1 MSTSSSAVSIAP
13 DARRIQIAGRSVR
26 QFIEHLEESGAVL
39 DYRVSSDVVPKI
51 IERDSTVIGHS
62 VDFRSP
68 KSGFPEAFR
77 DRVEAYGR
85 ALSICQQLQ
94 MQVAWKEDSG
104 HAEFLLAGEA
114 QAGRKIVLRERI
126 WLAMQP
132 KAYRALLELGRTLVN
147 KGFRVRE
154 PFAAR
159 LVMIERD
166 YHGYA
171 IVLRYPQ
178 PRGEDEAGI
187 QASYDRVVPLIAD
200 AFARQYRLKAESE
213 REGDVTSIFF
223 TGHKSYVSSLFG
235 TRPQFRLVAKRPRV
249 WTPLEFSLFQ
259 GSTYRACR
267 KLVQKYK
274 KDFVVAKKPFE
285 TAGVLGHSVIL
296 QYKPGAGGKVVDDSY
311 LLTLGRMAEKLKDE
325 YRIQAAVRRSP
336 EANSIVVTFYS
347 GRHPEWKTSRAYL
360 S

>member
-1 MSTSSSAVSIAP
+1 MSTSSTAIAISP
-13 DARRIQIAGRSVR
+13 DSHRLERAGRSVR

-39 DYRVSSDVVPKI
+39 DYRVSSDVVPRV
-51 IERDSTVIGHS
+51 IERESVGIGHS

-68 KSGFPEAFR
+68 KAGFPEAFK

-85 ALSICQQLQ
+85 ALSICKQLQ
-94 MQVAWKEDSG
+94 MQVQWKEDSAR
-104 HAEFLLAGEA
+104 AEFLLAGEPETD
-114 QAGRKIVLRERI
+114 RKLGLRERI

-132 KAYRALLELGRTLVN
+132 KAYRALLALGKTLVS

-166 YHGYA
+166 YHGFA
-171 IVLRYPQ
+171 ILLRYPQ
-178 PRGEDEAGI
+178 PQGEDEAGI
-187 QASYDRVVPLIAD
+187 QATYDRIVPLIAD
-200 AFARQYRLKAESE
+200 AFARQYKIKAETE
-213 REGDVTSIFF
+213 REGDLTSIFF
-223 TGHKSYVSSLFG
+223 TTHKAYVSSLYG
-235 TRPQFRLVAKRPRV
+235 VRPQFRLVAKRPRV
-249 WTPLEFSLFQ
+249 WTPLDFSLFK
-259 GSTYRACR
+259 GSTYRACK
-267 KLVQKYK
+267 KLVSKYK
-274 KDFVVAKKPFE
+274 KDFIVARKPFE

-311 LLTLGRMAEKLKDE
+311 LLTLGRMAEKLKDD
-325 YRIQAAVRRSP
+325 YRLQAAVRRSP

-347 GRHPEWKTSRAYL
+347 GREPDWKSSKAYL